1 MNGIISRQEAFRRG
15 LPRYFS
21 GRRCPKGHIAER
33 RTRTY
38 DCVECRKE
46 RKRAARRQ
54 PAPEICA
61 TPPEGPVGPSKST
74 SSQVTKV
81 EPSSLVLR
89 MNIPTGKIT
98 AHFKGARSASVS
110 DDEMIDR
117 LVTGQGKTELIQDWA
132 RRSVPGIVQPR
143 PRQEPI
149 WLKQH
154 LPFRWCLE
162 EALRLSRYGSG
173 WLDLAQTLYYPVLS
187 ERYEFENALTSA
199 RWAAEDNSDEE
210 DLSPGSWAEEDD
222 SV

>member
-143 PRQEPI
+143 PRQEAI

-162 EALRLSRYGSG
+162 EAMKRGAVVQRIGDVELL
-173 WLDLAQTLYYPVLS
+173 
-187 ERYEFENALTSA
+187 
-199 RWAAEDNSDEE
+199 EDGTTRTTHHVTPMQGEPYVE
-210 DLSPGSWAEEDD
+210 TTIWEKKSPK
-222 SV
+222 